1 MTPAADGAIRY
12 SVKSIRLSPLASA
25 AVRSI
30 APAKGSPTWG
40 NVMFPM
46 VVIPPTTAARE
57 PLAKSSLQ

>member
-1 MTPAADGAIRY
+1 M
-12 SVKSIRLSPLASA
+12 KSIRLSPLASS

-30 APAKGSPTWG
+30 AAGKGSPTCG

-46 VVIPPTTAARE
+46 VVIPPATAARE